1 MIKRDDSYLPPER
14 LNAVKKEAHR
24 ALQKADAYGVFPT
37 PVSQIIEM
45 AKVELAPEDAFHIGL
60 VRKFRKKFGDTLRR
74 ALSKVSGIFD
84 VADRVIYIDQS
95 LHAVKQT
102 FLKLHEI
109 AHSFMPWQRNLYSAI
124 EDCKKTIESEQA
136 DAFDRE
142 ANVFASEVLFQC
154 NRFTEEAA
162 DCDFGILTPVKLSK
176 KYGSSIYAAVRRY
189 VRLNPKACAVLVING
204 PVLAE
209 GDGFIATLR
218 RVEMSESFL
227 EQFGN
232 IAFAEQFTPDD
243 QIGAMI
249 PVQKRKMTRPRII
262 LLKDVNGVT
271 HECVAEAFT
280 QTYQVFILICPTLN
294 LSSKSIVVPAFHIN

>member
-1 MIKRDDSYLPPER
+1 MIKRDDSYLPPDR
-14 LNAVKKEAHR
+14 LTAVKKEANR
-24 ALQKADAYGVFPT
+24 ALRNADAYGVFPT
-37 PVSQIIEM
+37 PIEQIFEM
-45 AKVELAPEDAFHIGL
+45 AKVDLAPEDAFHTGL
-60 VRKFRKKFGDTLRR
+60 VRRFRNKFGDTLRR

-84 VADRVIYIDQS
+84 VAGRIIYVDQT

-142 ANVFASEVLFQC
+142 ANVFASEVLFQG
-154 NRFTEEAA
+154 NHFMEEAA
-162 DCDFGILTPVKLSK
+162 DCTFGILTPVNLSK
-176 KYGSSIYAAVRRY
+176 KYGASIYAAVRRY
-189 VRLNPKACAVLVING
+189 VRTNPRACAVLVINS
-204 PVLAE
+204 PILAE
-209 GDGFIATLR
+209 VDGFIATLR
-218 RVEMSESFL
+218 RVEMSETFL
-227 EQFGN
+227 LQFGN

-249 PVQKRKMTRPRII
+249 PIEKRRMTRPRII
-262 LLKDVNGVT
+262 LLEDINGAT

-280 QTYQVFILICPTLN
+280 QTYQIFILICPK
-294 LSSKSIVVPAFHIN
+294 LSLTRKSIVVPPFK